1 MKKCFFCVGR
11 MVGVFLLLLNSCSD
25 NALLEDGINASERE
39 KAERV
44 MLRNANEDE
53 TEKYL
58 VQFAEVLSKAV
69 YEREDVRA
77 FLKKESLKQFDKNYD
92 VLYELVKEE
101 TINGKSFRD
110 ILVSYSSDKIIR
122 EIETNVS
129 LLNILVPKIALFKVE
144 PENLNTEDNE
154 IPVAISRDSETSLY
168 LNGKK
173 ELSLQKGEVPS
184 FHVFVV
190 NENSRVVAVNEESE
204 MLASTGSTKAK
215 RVRSMNTG
223 TNRKSIIFKSPNFD
237 GGNNSEA
244 VDTRLAWVGSDIVGE
259 KELEAFEYF
268 YTNDGSVN
276 QKALQRDYIYYG
288 ITPQKTS
295 GSLNRSISEYISF
308 LEINPKTY
316 FKISDQRDSPSPNKD
331 PYIKEDEIVNM
342 KRELSEAELVDR
354 MWTKGAYEFRFEIV
368 TSTNQHPYI
377 VYIPLRPDEI
387 WDFHIDYE
395 YIHHTFFRHS
405 KHIYKIDPN
414 KFTAKRVNL
423 TPNRIS
429 FGKWHL
435 AEESIYRYVT
445 ILEEDESIENTYEN
459 EYETT
464 RVQMDKFKGDVKVGL
479 GLGKININGG
489 VETEKT
495 ETNSIREKKKVIVRR
510 KEASDHLGS
519 VRIYFYDPIIE
530 NVLWKG
536 VFHEVYTYNTGIVT
550 FGISVR

>member
-1 MKKCFFCVGR
+1 

-223 TNRKSIIFKSPNFD
+223 TNRKSILFSNLQTLMEGIIRKQWIQD
-237 GGNNSEA
+237 
-244 VDTRLAWVGSDIVGE
+244 RLG
-259 KELEAFEYF
+259 
-268 YTNDGSVN
+268 
-276 QKALQRDYIYYG
+276 
-288 ITPQKTS
+288 
-295 GSLNRSISEYISF
+295 
-308 LEINPKTY
+308 
-316 FKISDQRDSPSPNKD
+316 
-331 PYIKEDEIVNM
+331 
-342 KRELSEAELVDR
+342 
-354 MWTKGAYEFRFEIV
+354 
-368 TSTNQHPYI
+368 
-377 VYIPLRPDEI
+377 
-387 WDFHIDYE
+387 
-395 YIHHTFFRHS
+395 
-405 KHIYKIDPN
+405 
-414 KFTAKRVNL
+414 
-423 TPNRIS
+423 
-429 FGKWHL
+429 
-435 AEESIYRYVT
+435 
-445 ILEEDESIENTYEN
+445 
-459 EYETT
+459 
-464 RVQMDKFKGDVKVGL
+464 
-479 GLGKININGG
+479 
-489 VETEKT
+489 
-495 ETNSIREKKKVIVRR
+495 
-510 KEASDHLGS
+510 
-519 VRIYFYDPIIE
+519 
-530 NVLWKG
+530 
-536 VFHEVYTYNTGIVT
+536 
-550 FGISVR
+550 